1 MGCTKVPCFQNKI
14 CRVCSSQD
22 KFATIFCSCA
32 RGNPGQE
39 SSSTS
44 LPRCVLFVVLGQ
56 TLAQHLNK
64 KKLDFKEQLPI
75 QLPTQNTHSL
85 LRKKRNKGRFSFLKP
100 PSEKDEKCQLQFL
113 SFQSSI
119 FSPEVSA

>member
-22 KFATIFCSCA
+22 KFATIFCSSA
-32 RGNPGQE
+32 HGNPGQE

-64 KKLDFKEQLPI
+64 KKIDFKEQLPI